1 MIKSSSNT
9 SNWIMLDNMRGVV
22 ADGLDDDLYANL
34 TYATPPSVDFLE
46 FTSTGFI
53 PKNNTGDTN
62 SLNQDYI
69 YMAIRRP
76 NKPAEKFE
84 PEELFAVN
92 SLRQEPDPGWIAGF
106 PTDFS
111 LHRTVNEAGSTQAQ
125 SRLTGTSRLF
135 TDQTTS
141 EGPISANLWDYMDG
155 NRQGNGVANSK
166 EFQWMW
172 RRAPGFFDVVTYEGN
187 GGWTTVNHSL
197 AVEPEMIISK
207 SRSVS
212 DNWWV
217 WVPSTGS
224 GQMFLN
230 TDGALPQVNNYMRK
244 ATNESFEILPSHT
257 ENIAYLFASVPG
269 ISKVGSYTGNGSEV
283 EVDCGFTN
291 GARWALIKRTDSAGD
306 WYFTSNPGAFTIL
319 SKLNT
324 TDAQVNDM
332 STFNDVPSGF
342 RVVQMSSSDLCVDG
356 AEYIFYAIA

>member
-1 MIKSSSNT
+1 
-9 SNWIMLDNMRGVV
+9 
-22 ADGLDDDLYANL
+22 
-34 TYATPPSVDFLE
+34 
-46 FTSTGFI
+46 
-53 PKNNTGDTN
+53 
-62 SLNQDYI
+62 
-69 YMAIRRP
+69 
-76 NKPAEKFE
+76 
-84 PEELFAVN
+84 
-92 SLRQEPDPGWIAGF
+92 
-106 PTDFS
+106 
-111 LHRTVNEAGSTQAQ
+111 
-125 SRLTGTSRLF
+125 
-135 TDQTTS
+135 
-141 EGPISANLWDYMDG
+141 MDG

-291 GARWALIKRTDSAGD
+291 GARWLLIKRTDSAGD